1 MKIFIAITGYL
12 LCVTHIFAPPI
23 FSHHA
28 IHHPITSKNGMVA
41 TQEKHATQVGI
52 NVLKNGGNA
61 IDAAVAIG
69 FSLAVTQ
76 PQAGNLGGGGFM
88 MIHIASENRTVAL
101 DFRETAPEN
110 AHKDLFLDSTG
121 HVDEKKSRFSALS
134 SGTPGTVHGLLTAL
148 GDFGTMRRQQVLRP
162 AIKLAKQGIIVSNE
176 LATSLKKAKP
186 RLKKDSTMG
195 PIFYPNNRDLK
206 AGDRLIQK
214 DLARSLQRISKKGI
228 QGFYQ
233 GKTAQQLSTFMSENH
248 GLMTIN
254 DLINYESKYRTP
266 IQISYRNVTVYSMP
280 PPSSGGIIMAQILK
294 FIEPYP
300 LSEWGHNSAKTIHI
314 MSEAM
319 QLAYADRA
327 EWLGDAD
334 MVNVPQKQLL
344 NASYIRQRRKNIQ
357 HHRHSPSININHGI
371 PYESDETTHYSVV
384 DQWGNAV
391 SVTTTLNFSF
401 GSGIGIPGTGILLNN
416 EMDDFSAK
424 PGVPNAYGL
433 IGNEKNAIA
442 PNKRMLSS
450 MTPTIALK
458 DGHLFLVTGSPGG
471 SRIITTVT
479 QIISNVID
487 HNMNIA
493 EASHA
498 GRFHHQWW
506 PDTLRIENNAFSK
519 DTLNKLEA
527 MGHTIEIKRTMGS
540 TQSIMKINETLY
552 GASDPRTPSGVTLGY

>member
-1 MKIFIAITGYL
+1 
-12 LCVTHIFAPPI
+12 
-23 FSHHA
+23 
-28 IHHPITSKNGMVA
+28 MVA

-69 FSLAVTQ
+69 FSLAVTH

-110 AHKDLFLDSTG
+110 AHKDLFLDSQG
-121 HVDEKKSRFSALS
+121 HVDKRKSRFSVLS

-148 GDFGTMRRQQVLRP
+148 NDYGTMPRKKVLQP
-162 AIKLAKQGIIVSNE
+162 AIKLAKQGIIVSND

-186 RLKKDSTMG
+186 RLKKDPTMG
-195 PIFYPNNRDLK
+195 PIFYPNNRDLN

-214 DLARSLQRISKKGI
+214 DLSRSLKRISKNDI

-233 GKTAQQLSTFMSENH
+233 GKTAQQLSTFMSENR
-248 GLMTIN
+248 GLMTTN

-266 IQISYRNVTVYSMP
+266 IQISYRNITLYSMP
-280 PPSSGGIIMAQILK
+280 LPSSGGIIMAQILK
-294 FIEPYP
+294 LIEPYP
-300 LSEWGHNSAKTIHI
+300 LSEWGHNSAKTIHV

-344 NASYIRQRRKNIQ
+344 NDSYIRQRRKNIQ
-357 HHRHSPSININHGI
+357 LHRHSPSINIDHGI

-487 HNMNIA
+487 HNMNIS

-506 PDTLRIENNAFSK
+506 PDTLRIESNAFSK

-540 TQSIMKINETLY
+540 TQSIMKINKTLY